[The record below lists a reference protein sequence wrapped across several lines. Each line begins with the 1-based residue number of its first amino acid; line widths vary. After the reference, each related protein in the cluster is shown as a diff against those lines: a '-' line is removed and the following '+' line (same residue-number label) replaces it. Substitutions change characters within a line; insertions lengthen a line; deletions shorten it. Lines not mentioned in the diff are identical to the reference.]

1 MIINILVLIFLL
13 FIFEFVWDYY
23 YCIIENGLL
32 YVFYL
37 YKKYVLLIKDLYV
50 FIKKVNVCCIM
61 VIILDKNFI
70 NIYLKC

>member
-23 YCIIENGLL
+23 YCMIENGLL

-50 FIKKVNVCCIM
+50 FIKK
-61 VIILDKNFI
+61 D
-70 NIYLKC
+70 